1 MSEKFSSTTESN
13 NHISFRDKILGATAI
28 AAASLAFQAPPAEGI
43 IKDPDNYHPRIE
55 YILNG
60 PINEG
65 HESQGGPKITKYNIA
80 IDIHGRAECNL
91 DISDEESPIENNSV
105 LKLRVEKLKNNK
117 WIKNPDFRE
126 FKSVAKLS
134 DDKKHLTGRTG
145 GKIDTLQLRRERM
158 VTPQRIICDT
168 GYTKQ
173 KINFRSS
180 DLLGSWLI
188 SLY

>member
-60 PINEG
+60 PIYEG
-65 HESQGGPKITKYNIA
+65 QEMQSGPKITKYNIA
-80 IDIHGRAECNL
+80 MDIHGRAECNL
-91 DISDEESPIENNSV
+91 EINDQENTIENNSTI
-105 LKLRVEKLKNNK
+105 KLRVEKLKNNK

-126 FKSVAKLS
+126 FKSETKLS
-134 DDKKHLTGRTG
+134 DVKKHLSGQAS
-145 GKIDTLQLRRERM
+145 GKINIFQLGRERR

>member
-1 MSEKFSSTTESN
+1 MESN

-28 AAASLAFQAPPAEGI
+28 AAAGLAFQAPPAEGI
-43 IKDPDNYHPRIE
+43 IKNPDNYHPRIE
-55 YILNG
+55 YLLNG
-60 PINEG
+60 PINEA
-65 HESQGGPKITKYNIA
+65 HEAQGGPKITKYNIA

-91 DISDEESPIENNSV
+91 DISDEESPIKNSSV

-134 DDKKHLTGRTG
+134 DDKKHLTGTTS